1 MRVLVIGG
9 TVFLGRAVVDEA
21 LGAGHEV
28 TVFNRGKSGRAPDGV
43 RQIIGDRTVTA
54 DLEQLRG
61 EHFDLVVDTCG
72 FVPADVAAGAQV
84 LAPTCGHYVFVSS
97 INAYPAWPEHLDY
110 IARGAHDADPDATKD
125 DVPDGVEP
133 GRVVRLA
140 QGRLRAR
147 CRAAFGADRTT
158 VLRAGAIVG
167 PHDGAVGRLP
177 WWLQRAARGGEIL
190 VPGITAG
197 AGRAHRR
204 ARPRPVRAAGRAR
217 RRSTRP
223 GRPTATRAPT

>member
-1 MRVLVIGG
+1 M
-9 TVFLGRAVVDEA
+9 A
-21 LGAGHEV
+21 
-28 TVFNRGKSGRAPDGV
+28 
-43 RQIIGDRTVTA
+43 
-54 DLEQLRG
+54 
-61 EHFDLVVDTCG
+61 
-72 FVPADVAAGAQV
+72 
-84 LAPTCGHYVFVSS
+84 HYVFVSS

-110 IARGAHDADPDATKD
+110 IARGAHDADPRATKD
-125 DVPDGVEP
+125 DVPAGVGPAESY
-133 GRVVRLA
+133 GWLKVGCERAVA
-140 QGRLRAR
+140 Q
-147 CRAAFGADRTT
+147 AFGADRTT

-190 VPGITAG
+190 VPGSPQS

-223 GRPTATRAPT
+223 ARLTATPAQT